1 MTSKDEMMKRVW
13 RVYAIG
19 VHSQRLGQ
27 VMRSV
32 VTQFSTKEHKV
43 LSSLEGEC
51 AIAYFNEHFDGT
63 LEQQLSLEGV

>member
-1 MTSKDEMMKRVW
+1 MTSKDEVMGRVW
-13 RVYAIG
+13 RVYANG

-51 AIAYFNEHFDGT
+51 AIAYFNEHFDET

>member
-1 MTSKDEMMKRVW
+1 MTAKDEMMKRVW
-13 RVYAIG
+13 SVYANG
-19 VHSQRLGQ
+19 VGKQRLGQ

-51 AIAYFNEHFDGT
+51 AIAYFNEHFDET
-63 LEQQLSLEGV
+63 LEQQLSLEGM

>member
-1 MTSKDEMMKRVW
+1 MTAKEEMLKRVW
-13 RVYAIG
+13 SVYSKS
-19 VHSQRLGQ
+19 VNQRLGQ

-51 AIAYFNEHFDGT
+51 AIAYFNEHFDET
-63 LEQQLSLEGV
+63 LEQQLSLEGM